1 MQGYIGWFLLA
12 FALLGLEM
20 LSGTFYMIVFSIAA
34 AAAGIIAYFHFGIT
48 VQLSVAT
55 LVGVVGTRLLRAWK
69 AANIRPSTAAERNF
83 DIGQAVQVETWRDDG
98 SLRVQYR
105 GSQWDAELESSDMP
119 RDVPLYIKD
128 QRGSVL
134 ILSRHKPG

>member
-34 AAAGIIAYFHFGIT
+34 AAGGISAYFNLGIT
-48 VQLSVAT
+48 VQLIVAT
-55 LVGVVGTRLLRAWK
+55 LVGIVGTRLLRTWK
-69 AANIRPSTAAERNF
+69 LKNMRPESAADHNL
-83 DIGQAVQVETWRDDG
+83 DIGQTVQVETWREDG
-98 SLRVQYR
+98 SLRVQHR
-105 GSQWDAELESSDMP
+105 GSQWDAELDSADTP
-119 RDVPLYIKD
+119 HDVPLYIKD

>member
-34 AAAGIIAYFHFGIT
+34 ATAGIAAYFHFSVT
-48 VQLSVAT
+48 VQLIGAALVA
-55 LVGVVGTRLLRAWK
+55 VIGISALRTWK
-69 AANIRPSTAAERNF
+69 AANMPAGSVADRNPN
-83 DIGQAVQVETWRDDG
+83 IGQMVQVESWREDG
-98 SLRVQYR
+98 TLRVQHR
-105 GSQWDAELESSDMP
+105 GSQWDAELESTDTP

>member
-34 AAAGIIAYFHFGIT
+34 AAAGIAAYFHLNIT
-48 VQLSVAT
+48 VQLIVAT
-55 LVGVVGTRLLRAWK
+55 LVGVIGTRALRAWK
-69 AANIRPSTAAERNF
+69 TANIRPSTPADRNL
-83 DIGQAVQVETWRDDG
+83 DIGQTVQVETWREDG
-98 SLRVQYR
+98 SLRVQHR
-105 GSQWDAELESSDMP
+105 GSQWDAELESADTP

-128 QRGSVL
+128 RRGSVL

>member
-1 MQGYIGWFLLA
+1 MQGYVGWFLLA

-34 AAAGIIAYFHFGIT
+34 AAGGIAAYFHLSIS
-48 VQLSVAT
+48 VQLIVAT
-55 LVGVVGTRLLRAWK
+55 LVGVIGTRAVRTWK
-69 AANIRPSTAAERNF
+69 LKNMRPDSAADRNL

-98 SLRVQYR
+98 SLRVQHR
-105 GSQWDAELESSDMP
+105 GSQWDAQLESADTP
-119 RDVPLYIKD
+119 HDVPLYIKD
-128 QRGSVL
+128 QHGSVL

>member
-20 LSGTFYMIVFSIAA
+20 LSGTFYMVVFSIAA
-34 AAAGIIAYFHFGIT
+34 ASAGIAAYFHFSLT
-48 VQLSVAT
+48 VQLIAAT
-55 LVGVVGTRLLRAWK
+55 LVGIIGTRALRAWK
-69 AANIRPSTAAERNF
+69 NADSRAHQSADRNP
-83 DIGQAVQVETWRDDG
+83 DIGQAVQVETWREDG

-105 GSQWDAELESSDMP
+105 GSQWDAELDAADTR

-134 ILSRHKPG
+134 ILSQHKPD

>member
-34 AAAGIIAYFHFGIT
+34 ATAGIAAYFHLGIT
-48 VQLSVAT
+48 VQLIVAT
-55 LVGVVGTRLLRAWK
+55 LVGIVGTRALRAWK
-69 AANIRPSTAAERNF
+69 VANTRPGPPEDRNL
-83 DIGQAVQVETWRDDG
+83 DIGRTVQVESWREDG
-98 SLRVQYR
+98 TLRVQYR
-105 GSQWDAELESSDMP
+105 GSQWDAELESADTP

-128 QRGSVL
+128 RLGSVL
-134 ILSRHKPG
+134 ILTRHKPA

>member
-34 AAAGIIAYFHFGIT
+34 AAAGIAAFFNLGIT
-48 VQLSVAT
+48 VQLIIAA
-55 LVGVVGTRLLRAWK
+55 LVGIIGISALRTWK
-69 AANIRPSTAAERNF
+69 AANIRMGSPADRNL
-83 DIGQAVQVETWRDDG
+83 DIGQTVQVEAWREDG

-105 GSQWDAELESSDMP
+105 GSQWDAELESADTP

-128 QRGSVL
+128 RRGSVL
-134 ILSRHKPG
+134 VLSRNRPV

>member
-20 LSGTFYMIVFSIAA
+20 LSGTFYMIVLSVAA
-34 AAAGIIAYFHFGIT
+34 AAAGCVAFYNFSIT
-48 VQLSVAT
+48 VQLVVAGV
-55 LVGVVGTRLLRAWK
+55 VGIVGTRLLRAWK
-69 AANIRPSTAAERNF
+69 LKNLRPTSAADSNP
-83 DIGQAVQVETWRDDG
+83 DIGQLVHVETWREDG
-98 SLRVQYR
+98 SLRVQHR
-105 GSQWDAELESSDMP
+105 GSQWDAELDAADTP

>member
-34 AAAGIIAYFHFGIT
+34 ASAGIVAYFQFGLT
-48 VQLSVAT
+48 VQLIVAT
-55 LVGVVGTRLLRAWK
+55 LVGIIGTRLLRAWK
-69 AANIRPSTAAERNF
+69 TANIRASTPADRNL
-83 DIGQAVQVETWRDDG
+83 DIGQTVQVETWREDG

-105 GSQWDAELESSDMP
+105 GSQWDAELESADTP